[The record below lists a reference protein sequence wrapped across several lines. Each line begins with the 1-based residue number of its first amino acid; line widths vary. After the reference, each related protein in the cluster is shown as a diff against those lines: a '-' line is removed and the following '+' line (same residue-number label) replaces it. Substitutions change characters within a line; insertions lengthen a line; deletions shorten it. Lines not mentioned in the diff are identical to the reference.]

1 MPAPSRKIQSITKNR
16 NVNVSSFVSVL
27 TVVLGVLGVLGELL
41 VGVRL
46 RSDAR
51 DRNGEEIADRTPDR
65 GDGLKFAVSLIQLSS
80 INFCWQPTY
89 ALQNLF
95 WFVSEILCIT

>member
-1 MPAPSRKIQSITKNR
+1 M
-16 NVNVSSFVSVL
+16 NVSSFVSVL

-65 GDGLKFAVSLIQLSS
+65 GDGLICQFRLYS
-80 INFCWQPTY
+80 
-89 ALQNLF
+89 
-95 WFVSEILCIT
+95 